1 MIVKRLGVVFLASF
15 LSLNL
20 TLLCA
25 APVSA
30 NEVDKYYSD
39 NAGAISNDGYWGKK
53 RGHLGG
59 EEKKKVNPVKTEL
72 EEPEFEPFAF
82 PRPKY
87 SNLSFGLT
95 LQSNYDDYERHGTT
109 LKNNPGFD
117 YVLDDV
123 FEDDV
128 VWQAN
133 LHRNNDDLVL
143 SNGLGVMSE
152 DSLLPFGF
160 NAFVDAELGT
170 GNTRFSLGSKYEDPD
185 YIFNLSSNFYKP
197 IAGDDEPGDLAP
209 SIDVRAEGAI
219 SPVIQFHASAEYYFG
234 DNIQLS
240 DDYDPTDGSHK
251 LTAGL
256 DYTPIPL
263 IQLGVE
269 ATKVESHDMGYGVYL
284 YFNYDP
290 WEPFDKQIE
299 SILDTDFAQRKMIPF
314 SRSNVMARFSD

>member
-1 MIVKRLGVVFLASF
+1 MIVKRLGIVFLASF
-15 LSLNL
+15 LILNL
-20 TLLCA
+20 ALLCT

-30 NEVDKYYSD
+30 SEVDKYYSD
-39 NAGAISNDGYWGKK
+39 NEGTISNDGYWGKK

-59 EEKKKVNPVKTEL
+59 EEKKKVNPVESAP

-109 LKNNPGFD
+109 LQNNPGFD

-123 FEDDV
+123 FGEDT

-143 SNGLGVMSE
+143 ANGIGVMPE

-170 GNTRFSLGSKYEDPD
+170 GNTRFSVGTKYEDPD

-197 IAGDDEPGDLAP
+197 ITSDDEPGDLAP

-219 SPVIQFHASAEYYFG
+219 SPVIQLHASAELFFG

-240 DDYDPTDGSHK
+240 DDYDPTDGSYK

-263 IQLGVE
+263 IQLGIE
-269 ATKVESHDMGYGVYL
+269 ATQVKSHDMGYGVYL
-284 YFNYDP
+284 YLNYDP
-290 WEPFDKQIE
+290 WQPFDEQIA

-314 SRSNVMARFSD
+314 SRSNVLARVSD